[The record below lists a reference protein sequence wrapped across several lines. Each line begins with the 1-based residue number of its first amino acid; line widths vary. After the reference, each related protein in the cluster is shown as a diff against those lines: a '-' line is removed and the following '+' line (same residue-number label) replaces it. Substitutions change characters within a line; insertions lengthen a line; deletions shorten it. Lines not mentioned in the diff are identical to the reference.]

1 MRTTSLDV
9 GREVGEEGRDV
20 NECDRARAC
29 EMSAGYS
36 MKGLVGG
43 LRQLTEAKPIGFE
56 QVLVLAL
63 LHRHRETMKIRH

>member
-1 MRTTSLDV
+1 MLAEKSMSK
-9 GREVGEEGRDV
+9 EE
-20 NECDRARAC
+20 NECDRARAW

-43 LRQLTEAKPIGFE
+43 LRQLTEATPIGVE

-63 LHRHRETMKIRH
+63 LHRHRETVKMRYQ

>member
-1 MRTTSLDV
+1 MRMTSLNV

-20 NECDRARAC
+20 NECDRARAW

-43 LRQLTEAKPIGFE
+43 LRQLTEATPIGFE